1 MSDTENWKAGYDLM
15 ARMMGPEFAKAME
28 GNVNSGRFAADVGRM
43 AVEHAFGAV
52 WARPGLELKQRS
64 VVVISTLIALRQ
76 PEELRNHLRFGINN
90 GLSAEEIQEVI
101 IQTLPYV
108 GFPAVS
114 SALAVAVEVLRER
127 GMDGGVQ
134 TAQETGLL

>member
-1 MSDTENWKAGYDLM
+1 MSDNENWKAGYDLM
-15 ARMMGPEFAKAME
+15 VRMMGPQFAQTME
-28 GNVNSGRFAADVGRM
+28 ANVNSGRFAADVGRM

-52 WARPGLELKQRS
+52 WSRPGLELKQRS
-64 VVVISTLIALRQ
+64 VVVISALIALRQ

-90 GLSAEEIQEVI
+90 GLSAEEIQEII
-101 IQTLPYV
+101 IQTVPYV

-127 GMDGGVQ
+127 GMDGGVK
-134 TAQETGLL
+134 TAAETGLL

>member
-1 MSDTENWKAGYDLM
+1 MSDNKNWDAGYDLM
-15 ARMMGPEFAKAME
+15 VRMMGPEFAKAME
-28 GNVNSGRFAADVGRM
+28 ANVNSGRFAADVGRM

-52 WARPGLELKQRS
+52 WARSGLELKQRS

-90 GLSAEEIQEVI
+90 GLSAEEIQEII
-101 IQTLPYV
+101 IQTVPYV

-127 GMDGGVQ
+127 GMDGGVK
-134 TAQETGLL
+134 TASETGLL